1 MKTKGGDY
9 TYRKCISK
17 LGREIFLERER
28 DFRIEER
35 DVCENLEV
43 RKKGGKEMRHVAIE
57 NSKFS

>member
-43 RKKGGKEMRHVAIE
+43 RKKGGKEIRHVAIK
-57 NSKFS
+57 N